1 MKKKLATQVVSVRDC
16 AVCFTV
22 SQREILR
29 AARRAQ
35 AKLANREKPRVK
47 RQPRAKRGTN
57 LRVSSGVR
65 GALGR
70 VYAEFCSNNAVGDGV
85 MSNSRKRKTE
95 RPEL

>member
-1 MKKKLATQVVSVRDC
+1 MSKQREKKLATQVVLVRDC

-29 AARRAQ
+29 AAQ
-35 AKLANREKPRVK
+35 AKLANREKRQGKKAAARQTWNKSQSFFRCEGRPRL
-47 RQPRAKRGTN
+47 RQ
-57 LRVSSGVR
+57 
-65 GALGR
+65 
-70 VYAEFCSNNAVGDGV
+70 FCSNNAVGDGV